1 MKRDDGK
8 SATPGDRNRG
18 ELAEM
23 GLSIRPAGPGD
34 AATIATLVYELA
46 VYENLEHEVKG
57 TADDFRRYL
66 FGSSPRAEVIMAEIA
81 GEPVGF
87 ALAFPTFSTFQC
99 QPGLFLED
107 LYVRPAHRG
116 RGIGKALLRTLAR
129 QARERGYIKME
140 WLVLKWNA
148 PAIAFYRSLGA
159 RPLDGWSAYQLH
171 GDPLDRLAAP
181 DSHG

>member
-1 MKRDDGK
+1 MKSDDAK
-8 SATPGDRNRG
+8 IAAPGARNRDKFPT
-18 ELAEM
+18 AV
-23 GLSIRPAGPGD
+23 LSIRPAVPDD

-46 VYENLEHEVKG
+46 VYERLEHAVKG
-57 TADDFRRYL
+57 TADDFRRHL
-66 FGSSPRAEVIMAEIA
+66 FGSYPRAEVIMAEVD

-107 LYVRPAHRG
+107 LYVRPEHRR

-129 QARERGYIKME
+129 QAREHGYFKIE
-140 WLVLKWNA
+140 WMALNWNA

-159 RPLDGWSAYQLH
+159 RPLDEWSVYQIH
-171 GDPLDRLAAP
+171 GGPLDRLAAP
-181 DSHG
+181 DSGG

>member
-1 MKRDDGK
+1 MKSDDSK
-8 SATPGDRNRG
+8 SATPGARHRG
-18 ELAEM
+18 DLSEA
-23 GLSIRPAGPGD
+23 GLLIRPAVPDD
-34 AATIATLVYELA
+34 AAAIANLVYELA

-57 TADDFRRYL
+57 TADDFRRHL
-66 FGSSPRAEVIMAEIA
+66 FGSSPRAEVIMAEID
-81 GEPVGF
+81 GEPVGY

-129 QARERGYIKME
+129 QAREHGFIKIE

-159 RPLDGWSAYQLH
+159 RPLDEWTAYQLH

-181 DSHG
+181 DSDG

>member
-1 MKRDDGK
+1 MKSDDANK
-8 SATPGDRNRG
+8 ATPGARNRDELG
-18 ELAEM
+18 EAAL
-23 GLSIRPAGPGD
+23 LIRPAVPDD
-34 AATIATLVYELA
+34 AAAIANLVYELA
-46 VYENLEHEVKG
+46 VYERLEDEVKG
-57 TADDFRRYL
+57 TADDFRRHL
-66 FGSSPRAEVIMAEIA
+66 FGPRPRAEVIMAEIG

-107 LYVRPAHRG
+107 LYVKPEHRR

-129 QARERGYIKME
+129 QAREHGYLKME
-140 WLVLKWNA
+140 WFVLKWNA

-159 RPLDGWSAYQLH
+159 RPLDEWSIYQLH

-181 DSHG
+181 DSDG